1 MPLKFSREEYS
12 SRLEKLRGLM
22 DRNGLD
28 AVVVT
33 NHQNVNYFAGITSI
47 LAGIPG
53 GYGTVRPLIVVLPKN
68 LEPTVIV
75 QFTDEGNARA
85 NSWISD
91 VRSWVN
97 LPFHHRP
104 LESVLRDKG
113 LDSRKIGMEL
123 SREFHL
129 AIPYSSF
136 QGLKEALPN
145 AQFLDAADLIWELR
159 MIKSAAEV
167 ELIRSAA
174 RITAQAL
181 QENLPRVEVGM
192 SERQIANEVGRS
204 LLQHGADK
212 FNYVSAIAGEG
223 TYEQFCRLPTDRQ
236 VSEGELVWCD
246 LSAIYRDYCSD
257 MSSFVVVGGATE
269 AHRKFIDIARDVH
282 LGMVDF
288 IRPGL
293 RACDVMHHVKESYRK
308 AGLDWNFD
316 IGRCGHGIGL
326 ELAEQPSLDDNST
339 VVLEPGMTLALEP
352 AVLTHNGVYD
362 MEEDV
367 LVTEDG
373 CEVLAPV
380 WPR

>member
-1 MPLKFSREEYS
+1 MPLKFKREEYS
-12 SRLEKLRGLM
+12 TRFEKLRQLM
-22 DRNGLD
+22 DKHGLD

-53 GYGTVRPLIVVLPKN
+53 GYGTVRPLIVVLPKCG
-68 LEPTVIV
+68 EPTIVV
-75 QFTDEGNARA
+75 QFTDDGNARS

-91 VRSWVN
+91 VQSWVD

-104 LESVLRDKG
+104 LESVLREKNLANG
-113 LDSRKIGMEL
+113 KIGMEL

-129 AIPYSSF
+129 AIPYNSF
-136 QGLKEALPN
+136 HGLKEALPH
-145 AQFLDAADLIWELR
+145 ARFVDAADLIWELR

-174 RITAQAL
+174 RITAEAL
-181 QENLPRVEVGM
+181 HERLPQVEPGM
-192 SERQIANEVGRS
+192 TERQIANMVAIS

-212 FNYVSAIAGEG
+212 FNYVSTIAGEG
-223 TYEQFCRLPTDRQ
+223 TYEQFCRLPTDRP
-236 VSEGELVWCD
+236 VSRSELVWCD

-257 MSSFVVVGGATE
+257 MSSFVVVGGATD
-269 AHRKFIDIARDVH
+269 AHRKFIDIARNVH
-282 LGMVDF
+282 LGMVDY

-293 RACDVMHHVKESYRK
+293 RACDVMNYVKKAYQM

-326 ELAEQPSLDDNST
+326 ELAEQPSLDGNST

-352 AVLTHNGVYD
+352 AILTSNGVYD
-362 MEEDV
+362 MEEDI

>member
-1 MPLKFSREEYS
+1 MPLKFGWEEYS
-12 SRLEKLRGLM
+12 ARLEKLRGLM
-22 DRNGLD
+22 DKHGLD

-33 NHQNVNYFAGITSI
+33 NHQNVNYFAGITYI

-53 GYGTVRPLIVVLPKN
+53 GYGTVRPLIVVLPKKD
-68 LEPTVIV
+68 EPTVIV
-75 QFTDEGNARA
+75 QFTDEGNAKA

-91 VRSWVN
+91 VRSWVD
-97 LPFHHRP
+97 LPFHPRP
-104 LESVLRDKG
+104 LESVLREKG
-113 LDSRKIGMEL
+113 LADRKIGMEL

-129 AIPYSSF
+129 GIPHNSF
-136 QGLKEALPN
+136 QGLKEALPR
-145 AQFLDAADLIWELR
+145 AQFVDAADLIWTLR
-159 MIKSAAEV
+159 MIKSGAEV

-181 QENLPRVEVGM
+181 HESLPQVEAGM
-192 SERQIANEVGRS
+192 TERQVANGVAMR
-204 LLQHGADK
+204 LLRHGADK
-212 FNYVSAIAGEG
+212 FNYVSAIAGNG
-223 TYEQFCRLPTDRQ
+223 TYEQFCRLPTDR
-236 VSEGELVWCD
+236 VINVGELVWCD

-257 MSSFVVVGGATE
+257 MSSFVVVGGATD
-269 AHRKFIDIARDVH
+269 AHRRFIEIARHVH
-282 LGMVDF
+282 LGIVDYV
-288 IRPGL
+288 RPGI
-293 RACDVMHHVKESYRK
+293 RACDVMHHVKKAYQK

-352 AVLTHNGVYD
+352 AILTNNGLYD

-367 LVTEDG
+367 LVTDDG

>member
-1 MPLKFSREEYS
+1 MPLKFGREEYS
-12 SRLEKLRGLM
+12 ERFEKLRQLM
-22 DRNGLD
+22 DKHGLD

-53 GYGTVRPLIVVLPKN
+53 GYGTVRPLIVVLPKSG
-68 LEPTVIV
+68 EPTIVV
-75 QFTDEGNARA
+75 QFTDDGNARS

-91 VRSWVN
+91 VRSWVD

-104 LESVLRDKG
+104 LESVLREKNLATG
-113 LDSRKIGMEL
+113 KIGMEL

-129 AIPYSSF
+129 AIPYNSF
-136 QGLKEALPN
+136 QGLKEALPQ
-145 AQFLDAADLIWELR
+145 ARFLDAADLIWELR

-174 RITAQAL
+174 RITAEAL
-181 QENLPRVEVGM
+181 HERLPQVEAGM
-192 SERQIANEVGRS
+192 TERQIANMVAMS

-212 FNYVSAIAGEG
+212 FNYVSTIAGEG
-223 TYEQFCRLPTDRQ
+223 TYEQFCRLPTDRP
-236 VSEGELVWCD
+236 VSRGELVWCD

-257 MSSFVVVGGATE
+257 MSSFVVVGGATD
-269 AHRKFIDIARDVH
+269 AHRKFIDIARNVH
-282 LGMVDF
+282 LGMVDY

-293 RACDVMHHVKESYRK
+293 RASDVMSYVKKAYQK

-326 ELAEQPSLDDNST
+326 ELAEQPSLDGNST

-352 AVLTHNGVYD
+352 AILTSNGVYD
-362 MEEDV
+362 MEEEI
-367 LVTEDG
+367 LVTENG